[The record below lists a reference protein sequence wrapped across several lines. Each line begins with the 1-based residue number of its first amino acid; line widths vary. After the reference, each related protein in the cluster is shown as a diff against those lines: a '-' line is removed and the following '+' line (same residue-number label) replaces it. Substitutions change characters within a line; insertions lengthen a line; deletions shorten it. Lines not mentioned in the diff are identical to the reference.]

1 MQSKLPGRGAMSVRP
16 RVSHAGWLPT
26 VLEAR
31 YLVSGGT
38 EQYRYLAARCF
49 PRAASAID
57 RM

>member
-16 RVSHAGWLPT
+16 QISHAGWLQT
-26 VLEAR
+26 VLEAQ

-38 EQYRYLAARCF
+38 ERYRYLAVRCF
-49 PRAASAID
+49 SRAASAID